1 MKKKLILLRHGNT
14 GFEDRYIGTKDV
26 PLSSTGV
33 ARIASLKPTFQS
45 RKIDRIV
52 VSPMLR
58 CRQSA
63 ELLFSYRSFSYD
75 DDLREVDFGRWEG
88 LNFSEIVKTDPELV
102 DRWAVWSPDFC
113 FPQGECI
120 GDFINRVHNVG
131 ERLAE
136 SSDKNIL
143 VVAHGGVIRALICYF
158 LKLEASDYL
167 LFQVEKG
174 KYATLDLFREGAV
187 LTGLNLGAE

>member
-1 MKKKLILLRHGNT
+1 MKKRLILLRHGNT

-26 PLSSTGV
+26 PLSSTGM
-33 ARIASLKPTFQS
+33 ARIVSLESTFQS
-45 RKIDRIV
+45 QKVERIV

-63 ELLFSYRSFSYD
+63 ELLFSDRSFSYD

-88 LNFSEIVKTDPELV
+88 LNFSEIVEKDPDLV
-102 DRWAVWSPDFC
+102 DKWAAWTPEFC

-120 GDFINRVHNVG
+120 GNFLSRVHDAGV
-131 ERLAE
+131 RLAE

-143 VVAHGGVIRALICYF
+143 VIAHGGVIRALICYF
-158 LKLEASDYL
+158 LKLKASDYL
-167 LFQVEKG
+167 LFQVEMG
-174 KYATLDLFREGAV
+174 KYATLNLFREGAV
-187 LTGLNLGAE
+187 LTGLNLGAQ